1 MGQEIYLTI
10 GMKKNGA
17 ERGRPRSF
25 DRDLALH
32 RAMEVFW
39 ARGYEGAS
47 IGDLTAAMGI
57 ERPSLYAAFGCKEA
71 LFRQAVELYRGQGLT
86 RQALADAPTA
96 RDAVAAML
104 RTNAIHYASPGQPR
118 GCLVVLA
125 AVVGTEASAEVRAEL
140 AAMRE
145 EVRSAVEARIRQG
158 IGEGDV
164 SAAADPALMASFYC
178 TVLNGLSLQARDGRS
193 AEDLIAIGTAAMAAW
208 DALAGPP

>member
-1 MGQEIYLTI
+1 
-10 GMKKNGA
+10 MKKDGA

-25 DRDLALH
+25 DRDQALQ

-71 LFRQAVELYRGQGLT
+71 LFRQAVELYRSNGQT
-86 RQALADAPTA
+86 RQALRNAPTA
-96 RDAVAAML
+96 RAAVATML
-104 RTNAIHYASPGQPR
+104 RTNATYYTTPGQPR

-125 AVVGTEASAEVRAEL
+125 ALVGTEASAEVRAEL

-145 EVRSAVEARIRQG
+145 DIRSAVEARIHQG
-158 IGEGDV
+158 MADGDV
-164 SAAADPALMASFYC
+164 PPGADAALMASFYC

-193 AEDLIAIGTAAMAAW
+193 AEDLIAIGSAAMAAW
-208 DALAGPP
+208 DNLAGQP

>member
-1 MGQEIYLTI
+1 
-10 GMKKNGA
+10 MKSDGA

-25 DRDLALH
+25 DRDLALQ
-32 RAMEVFW
+32 RAMDVFW
-39 ARGYEGAS
+39 TRGYEGAS

-71 LFRQAVELYRGQGLT
+71 LFRQAVELYRGKGLT
-86 RQALADAPTA
+86 RQALLNAPTA
-96 RDAVAAML
+96 RDAIASML
-104 RTNAIHYASPGQPR
+104 RTNAAHYAAPGQPR

-140 AAMRE
+140 AEMRE

-158 IGEGDV
+158 MAEGDV
-164 SAAADPALMASFYC
+164 AAGADAALMASFYC

-193 AEDLIAIGTAAMAAW
+193 ADDLIAIATAAMAAW
-208 DALAGPP
+208 DSLAGDRLSIVAPP